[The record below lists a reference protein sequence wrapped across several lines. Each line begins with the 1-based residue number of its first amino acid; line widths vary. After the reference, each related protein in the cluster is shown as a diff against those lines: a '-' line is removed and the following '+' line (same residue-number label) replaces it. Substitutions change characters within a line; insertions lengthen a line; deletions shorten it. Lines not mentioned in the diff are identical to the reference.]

1 MDKWAHFI
9 AIAHIYTV
17 FFLLYFFKILM
28 MTLRMIQLE
37 EEREKMD
44 AVGRSVLIKGKE

>member
-1 MDKWAHFI
+1 MGTFHSSRT
-9 AIAHIYTV
+9 HIYIHTV
-17 FFLLYFFKILM
+17 FFLKIPV